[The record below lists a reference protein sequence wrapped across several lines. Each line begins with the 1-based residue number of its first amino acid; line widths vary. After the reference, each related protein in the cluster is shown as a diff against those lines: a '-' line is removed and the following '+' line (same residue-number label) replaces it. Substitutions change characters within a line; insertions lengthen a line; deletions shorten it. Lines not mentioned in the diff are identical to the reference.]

1 MSLKVV
7 IRAPNHLGDCVMALP
22 MINEAREAHPGA
34 HITVLAP
41 ESLAEL
47 YEQNAEVDATLRI
60 PTKYVHGMMAVIKI
74 KELLAPHG
82 FDLGYILPPSFGAAA
97 GFKLAGI
104 KERIGYVADGRR
116 LLLTRPLAL
125 PTPLG
130 CQHRSLTYFELLRR
144 SVGRDLEYAP
154 PKLFLQDHDFENAAT
169 QLAAFGLPAGERYIT
184 IAYRSVAVS
193 RRWGIAKYAELAHL
207 LAAKYSVSIVLIGSA
222 DDARE
227 GDELAATVSDCR
239 IVNLAGRCTVRESA
253 SVIARSQL
261 FVGDDS
267 GPAHLAAATGV
278 PVVVLF
284 GAGDPAE
291 TAPVGELA
299 RVVRRDDLDC
309 IACVRNTCP
318 LKGEA
323 NLCCMTGLSVAA
335 VFLEITKLE
344 KQAFGVSGR

>member
-1 MSLKVV
+1 MSLKVI

-34 HITVLAP
+34 NITVLAP
-41 ESLAEL
+41 ETLAEL
-47 YEQNAEVDATLRI
+47 YEQNAEVDVTLRI
-60 PTKYVHGMMAVIKI
+60 PTKYVHGMMAVVKI
-74 KELLAPHG
+74 KELLAPHA

-125 PTPLG
+125 PTPLN
-130 CQHRSLTYFELLRR
+130 CQHRSMTYFDLLRR
-144 SVGRDLEYAP
+144 SVGRNLEYAP
-154 PKLFLQDHDFENAAT
+154 PKLFLQDNDLDNAALR
-169 QLAAFGLPAGERYIT
+169 LAAFGLTAGRPYVT
-184 IAYRSVAVS
+184 MAFRAVAAS
-193 RRWGIAKYAELAHL
+193 RRWGVAKYAELANL
-207 LAAKYSVSIVLIGSA
+207 LAARYGVSVVLIGAA

-227 GDELAATVSDCR
+227 GDELAAAVPDHE

-253 SVIARSQL
+253 AVIARSAL

-291 TAPVGELA
+291 TAPAGERV
-299 RVVRRDDLDC
+299 RVVRRADLDC

-323 NLCCMTGLSVAA
+323 NLRCMTGLSVAM
-335 VFLEITKLE
+335 VFGEIGKLE
-344 KQAFGVSGR
+344 KQAFGGGR